1 MRNRLSK
8 GLLRLWIAVIAFS
21 LALSSCNLPASQTT
35 ETPGSSPAPLLDTP
49 TSSSPTLT
57 PVSVETLV
65 DFELPTLSP
74 TSTPSVFL
82 ASPKDQPVNCRFGP
96 GTSYAIVGALVI
108 GRQAEIIGRNA
119 DSTWW
124 FVRNPS
130 DPSTSCWLSG
140 EFVQTVG
147 DVASLPVVI
156 PLENMVT
163 SVTVSVDPPVLN
175 VACDALPQVVT
186 ISAQITSSGPATVVW
201 HWASS
206 TGFVSPDK
214 QVLFVAGDTK
224 TVQDYYEVRVI
235 SDYIVQVQTTLPNI
249 MTGQA
254 SFKVVCTP

>member
-1 MRNRLSK
+1 MRNRY
-8 GLLRLWIAVIAFS
+8 WIAAVAAFIAV
-21 LALSSCNLPASQTT
+21 SSCNLPASGTTQT
-35 ETPGSSPAPLLDTP
+35 PASTLMPLLDTP
-49 TSSSPTLT
+49 TSSISTLT
-57 PVSVETLV
+57 PAPQDTLAAL
-65 DFELPTLSP
+65 ELPTITP
-74 TSTPSVFL
+74 TSTPGVVL

-96 GTSYAIVGALVI
+96 ATSYAIVGALVV
-108 GRQAEIIGRNA
+108 GRQAEVIGRDQ

-130 DPSTSCWLSG
+130 DPSTSCWLSA

-147 DVASLPVVI
+147 DVASLPVVT

-163 SVTVSVDPPVLN
+163 NITVSVNPPVLN

-186 ISAQITSSGPATVVW
+186 ISAQITASGPSTVVW
-201 HWASS
+201 HWQVSN
-206 TGFVSPDK
+206 GFVSPDK

-224 TVQDYYEVRVI
+224 AVQDYYEVRTI